1 MNFDTVTSVI
11 FNNAIETHIFLIL
24 VRVVELSQMYRLTL
38 TTTANYT
45 QRTKKSIFNPSQLS
59 E

>member
-38 TTTANYT
+38 TKETN
-45 QRTKKSIFNPSQLS
+45 
-59 E
+59 